1 MKKFYEAP
9 SVEELYADAPA
20 LMSNI
25 ELSVGGFDESGDDL
39 DWDLL

>member
-9 SVEELYADAPA
+9 EAEELVIASQDVM
-20 LMSNI
+20 LMS
-25 ELSVGGFDESGDDL
+25 VGKDEEKDDL

>member
-9 SVEELYADAPA
+9 EAEELVIATQDVM
-20 LMSNI
+20 LMS
-25 ELSVGGFDESGDDL
+25 EGSDESKDDI